1 LKIKEIICVITLFI
15 VTEVNAA
22 SFNCEQELT
31 RVETII
37 CNNDWLSALDEE
49 LELSYSSALTKV
61 TDKLYLKKQQRDW
74 LKARNQIKHKWD
86 LGSAYKHRL
95 SQLKQFELPTPE
107 NISQHRKEFK
117 TIKGYKLEI
126 RETGDTFVFRESDY
140 KITEFHPETFTF
152 STLYES
158 KHKVE
163 YVAHNDKYIVLTNM
177 TYSSKKPLIVIE
189 RNTGKEVI
197 RKNLKDRVQWGVIDN
212 NKLLGVQ
219 YDELIIFDLKTL
231 KIKKTLKNENSY
243 RVVNAVKK
251 DNKIIIHTPHFI
263 DIYDLSFKRL
273 RRIRGVYDKDKML
286 VHGDFVVISGYS
298 KTVNVY
304 DLKTGV
310 LVKKF
315 EKPSSLVSY
324 SISNGKIWI
333 FPRTERS
340 DNAVVYNFST
350 EEKLHTFNMV
360 SDYQFWSDKNL
371 IFLNVFERML
381 GYTTFTQATLAN

>member
-1 LKIKEIICVITLFI
+1 LKIKEIICVISLFI

-22 SFNCEQELT
+22 SFNCDQELT
-31 RVETII
+31 KVETII

-74 LKARNQIKHKWD
+74 LKARNKIKHKWD
-86 LGSAYKHRL
+86 LGSVYKHRL

-117 TIKGYKLEI
+117 TIKGYNLEL

-140 KITEFHPETFTF
+140 KITEFHPENFTF

-163 YVAHNDKYIVLTNM
+163 YVAHNDKYIVLTNIS
-177 TYSSKKPLIVIE
+177 YSSKKPLIVIE
-189 RNTGKEVI
+189 RSTNKEVI

-219 YDELIIFDLKTL
+219 YDELIIFDLMTL
-231 KIKKTLKNENSY
+231 KIKRTLKNKNSY

-251 DNKIIIHTPHFI
+251 GSKIIIHTPNFI
-263 DIYDLSFKRL
+263 DVYDLSFKRL
-273 RRIRGVYDKDKML
+273 RRIRGVFDKDKKK
-286 VHGDFVVISGYS
+286 IN
-298 KTVNVY
+298 KT
-304 DLKTGV
+304 
-310 LVKKF
+310 
-315 EKPSSLVSY
+315 
-324 SISNGKIWI
+324 
-333 FPRTERS
+333 
-340 DNAVVYNFST
+340 
-350 EEKLHTFNMV
+350 
-360 SDYQFWSDKNL
+360 L
-371 IFLNVFERML
+371 ILN
-381 GYTTFTQATLAN
+381 